1 MRNYRAQPGIPGKG
15 KNGSFRYTIYS
26 KHHCFW
32 VSLHTAV
39 AYEQF
44 CKQIDKLSFLRLQNP
59 DSSKAQ
65 ICFFL
70 NAFWK
75 SSELSGMVLI
85 ALFKSKN
92 GKRMQDISS
101 TIRLIFE
108 SIIFSSMKH
117 ANDTRLTQY
126 SSIFNQ

>member
-1 MRNYRAQPGIPGKG
+1 
-15 KNGSFRYTIYS
+15 
-26 KHHCFW
+26 
-32 VSLHTAV
+32 
-39 AYEQF
+39 
-44 CKQIDKLSFLRLQNP
+44 
-59 DSSKAQ
+59 
-65 ICFFL
+65 
-70 NAFWK
+70 
-75 SSELSGMVLI
+75 MVLI